1 MHVPRPKVWKR
12 VHELKEKGYRIYLL
26 SNYSKDFFQKH
37 TKDASFMRDLDGAVV
52 SYQIHETKP
61 DAAIY
66 EYLLEK
72 YQLNPTE
79 CLFFDDRTEN
89 VEGAVNVGIAA
100 KRVTGQEQLLEML
113 AKL

>member
-1 MHVPRPKVWKR
+1 MKQS
-12 VHELKEKGYRIYLL
+12 L
-26 SNYSKDFFQKH
+26 
-37 TKDASFMRDLDGAVV
+37 
-52 SYQIHETKP
+52 
-61 DAAIY
+61 IY

-100 KRVTGQEQLLEML
+100 KRVISQEQLLEML

>member
-1 MHVPRPKVWKR
+1 
-12 VHELKEKGYRIYLL
+12 
-26 SNYSKDFFQKH
+26 
-37 TKDASFMRDLDGAVV
+37 MRDLDGAVV

-66 EYLLEK
+66 ENLLEK

-100 KRVTGQEQLLEML
+100 KRVIGQEQLLEML